1 MKKSAASD
9 IKAILFI
16 AAASVGMAVNIQS
29 FVNTAGLYPGG
40 FSGIALLVQRAAQT
54 FLSVHIPFSL
64 VSYPLNILALAIS
77 YKYLGKRFIL
87 YTCLAVGLS
96 GAVTDLIPAFLMTED
111 VLLCSIFGGICNGVC
126 VSICMMSRGSTG
138 GLDIV
143 ANVYGHKL
151 NRDPWNIVLGVNCL
165 ILLTA
170 GVLFG
175 WDKALYS
182 IIFQYASTQ
191 VIRLLYR
198 KYQQMTLFIVSEKYE
213 DVYRAIRDITAH
225 SATILDGTGG
235 YSNTKKK
242 MIYSVVS
249 SQEAKQVVKAIRP
262 LDDKAF
268 INQIQTKEL
277 DGRFIY
283 RD

>member
-242 MIYSVVS
+242 MIYSAVS
-249 SQEAKQVVKAIRP
+249 SQEAKQVVKAIRQ

>member
-96 GAVTDLIPAFLMTED
+96 GAVTDLIPAFLMMED

-249 SQEAKQVVKAIRP
+249 SQEAKQVVKAIRQ

>member
-151 NRDPWNIVLGVNCL
+151 NRDPWNIVLGVNCP

-249 SQEAKQVVKAIRP
+249 SQEAKQVVKAIRQ

>member
-242 MIYSVVS
+242 MIHSVVS
-249 SQEAKQVVKAIRP
+249 SQEAKQVVKAIRQ

>member
-111 VLLCSIFGGICNGVC
+111 VLLCSIFGDICNGVC

-249 SQEAKQVVKAIRP
+249 SQEAKQVVKAIRQ

>member
-198 KYQQMTLFIVSEKYE
+198 KYQQMTLFIVSENM
-213 DVYRAIRDITAH
+213 RTFIGQSAILPPTVRRFWMAPADTA
-225 SATILDGTGG
+225 
-235 YSNTKKK
+235 
-242 MIYSVVS
+242 
-249 SQEAKQVVKAIRP
+249 
-262 LDDKAF
+262 
-268 INQIQTKEL
+268 IQ
-277 DGRFIY
+277 R
-283 RD
+283 RR

>member
-1 MKKSAASD
+1 MKKSVASEV
-9 IKAILFI
+9 KAILLI
-16 AAASVGMAVNIQS
+16 MIASVGLAFNIQS

-40 FSGIALLVQRAAQT
+40 FSGIALLVQRAAEAFVST
-54 FLSVHIPFSL
+54 HIPFF
-64 VSYPLNILALAIS
+64 VISYLLNILALAVS

-96 GAVTDLIPAFLMTED
+96 GAITDLIPAFPMTED
-111 VLLCSIFGGICNGVC
+111 ILLCSVFGGICNGVC
-126 VSICMMSRGSTG
+126 VSACMISQGSTG

-151 NRDPWNIVLGVNCL
+151 NKDPWNIVLGVNCL

-175 WDKALYS
+175 WDKAMYS

-191 VIRLLYR
+191 VIRIIYR

-213 DVYRAIRDITAH
+213 EVYQTIRDITNH

-249 SQEAKQVVKAIRP
+249 SQEAKAVVKAIRRI
-262 LDDKAF
+262 DDKAF
-268 INQIQTKEL
+268 VNQIRTKEL

>member
-151 NRDPWNIVLGVNCL
+151 NRDPWNIVPGVNCL

-249 SQEAKQVVKAIRP
+249 SQEAKQVVKAIRQ

>member
-111 VLLCSIFGGICNGVC
+111 VLLCSIFDGICNGVC

-249 SQEAKQVVKAIRP
+249 SQEAKQVVKAIRQ

>member
-111 VLLCSIFGGICNGVC
+111 VLLCSIFAGICNGVC

-249 SQEAKQVVKAIRP
+249 SQEAKQVVKAIRQ

>member
-111 VLLCSIFGGICNGVC
+111 VLLRSIFGGICNGVC

-249 SQEAKQVVKAIRP
+249 SQEAKQVVKAIRQ

>member
-170 GVLFG
+170 GGLFG

-249 SQEAKQVVKAIRP
+249 SQEAKQVVKAIRQ

>member
-54 FLSVHIPFSL
+54 FLSVHSPFSL
-64 VSYPLNILALAIS
+64 GSYPLNILALAIS

-249 SQEAKQVVKAIRP
+249 SQEAKQVVKAIRQ

>member
-191 VIRLLYR
+191 EIRLIYR

-249 SQEAKQVVKAIRP
+249 SQEAKQVVKAIRQ

>member
-1 MKKSAASD
+1 MEKKVVSD
-9 IKAILFI
+9 MKAILLI
-16 AAASVGMAVNIQS
+16 GLASVGMAFNIQS

-40 FSGIALLVQRAAQT
+40 FSGIALLVQRAAEAFT
-54 FLSVHIPFSL
+54 SVRIPFSA
-64 VSYPLNILALAIS
+64 VSYPLNILALAVS

-87 YTCLAVGLS
+87 YTCLAVGIS
-96 GAVTDLIPAFLMTED
+96 GAVTDLIPAFPMTDD

-126 VSICMMSRGSTG
+126 VSACMISRGSTG

-170 GVLFG
+170 GYLFG

-191 VIRLLYR
+191 VIRMLYR

-213 DVYRAIRDITAH
+213 EVYKTIRNCTNH

-249 SQEAKQVVKAIRP
+249 SQEAKMVVKAIHQV
-262 LDDKAF
+262 DEQAF
-268 INQIQTKEL
+268 INQIRTKEL
-277 DGRFIY
+277 DGRFTY

>member
-249 SQEAKQVVKAIRP
+249 SQEAKQVVKAIRQ

-268 INQIQTKEL
+268 INQI
-277 DGRFIY
+277 GRAHV
-283 RD
+283 